1 MATNSSMISDVL
13 YPPRQS
19 TLAEATLLP
28 MGKGFTITSN
38 PDLGAMVLA
47 GYAKHTKTLP
57 RIKIVAIA
65 NDAVS
70 TLISLC
76 HVTEPNS
83 RSKAVVGLILGTGC
97 NAAVTMKTTAI
108 GPAKLATVLDAKK
121 SGEMVI
127 NTEWTIKG
135 AVGPLSDLGL
145 ITPWDTALDRAVG
158 TPGFQ
163 PFEYM
168 TSGHYLGEIVRL
180 VVLDWM
186 TTVLKLQANSLPP
199 ALVQP
204 YALTTTFLTRNVE
217 TAKDSSELAD
227 TLNASSPLYTAKDW
241 TWTPEIANIVLRAE
255 RAVLLRSSAMIA
267 AAIVALL
274 ISAGELSLAPLN
286 IAVDIEKKD
295 SVALKPMKQL
305 IVGYCGGLIC
315 LYGGYKER
323 IQAFVDRLVGTL
335 VVEKDV
341 RVVLREAS
349 EGGVIGA
356 GVLAATNWPPPT

>member
-1 MATNSSMISDVL
+1 MPTNSIVSDVS
-13 YPPRQS
+13 YSPRQS

-47 GYAKHTKTLP
+47 GYARHTKTLP

-76 HVTEPNS
+76 YVTEPKS
-83 RSKAVVGLILGTGC
+83 RSRAVIGLILGTGC

-108 GPAKLATVLDAKK
+108 SPVKLATVMKAERC
-121 SGEMVI
+121 SEMVI
-127 NTEWTIKG
+127 NTEWTMKG
-135 AVGPLSDLGL
+135 AVGPLNDLGL
-145 ITPWDTALDRAVG
+145 ITSWDAALDRAVG

-186 TTVLKLQANSLPP
+186 TTELKLEANSLPS

-217 TAKDSSELAD
+217 TAKDSFELAD
-227 TLNASSPLYTAKDW
+227 TLNASSPLYTAENW
-241 TWTPEIANIVLRAE
+241 NWTPELANIVLRAE

-274 ISAGELSLAPLN
+274 ISAGELTVGRLN
-286 IAVDIEKKD
+286 CAIDIEKED
-295 SVALKPMKQL
+295 PRALKPVKEL

-323 IQAFVDRLVGTL
+323 IQAFVDRMVCTL
-335 VVEKDV
+335 IVERDV

-356 GVLAATNWPPPT
+356 GVLAATNWSPPP

>member
-1 MATNSSMISDVL
+1 
-13 YPPRQS
+13 
-19 TLAEATLLP
+19 
-28 MGKGFTITSN
+28 MGKGFAITSN
-38 PDLGAMVLA
+38 PDLGAMVMA
-47 GYAKHTKTLP
+47 GYARHTKSLP
-57 RIKIVAIA
+57 RIRIVAIA

-70 TLISLC
+70 TLASLC
-76 HVTEPNS
+76 YVTEPKS
-83 RSKAVVGLILGTGC
+83 QSKAVIGLILGTGC
-97 NAAVTMKTTAI
+97 NAAVTMKTNAI
-108 GPAKLATVLDAKK
+108 GSAKLATVVKAEK
-121 SGEMVI
+121 SSEMVI

-135 AVGPLSDLGL
+135 AVQPLNDLGL
-145 ITPWDTALDRAVG
+145 ITSWDTALDRAVS

-186 TTVLKLQANSLPP
+186 TTEMKLEANSLPST
-199 ALVQP
+199 LVQP

-217 TAKDSSELAD
+217 TAKDSFELAD
-227 TLNASSPLYTAKDW
+227 TLNAPGPLYTAKDW
-241 TWTPEIANIVLRAE
+241 TWTTELANVVLQAE

-274 ISAGELSLAPLN
+274 ITAGELTLGHLDC
-286 IAVDIEKKD
+286 AVETGKKNHRT
-295 SVALKPMKQL
+295 SKSMKEL
-305 IVGYCGGLIC
+305 VVGYCGGLIC

-323 IQAFVDRLVGTL
+323 IQAFVDQLVCTL
-335 VVEKDV
+335 VVERDV

-356 GVLAATNWPPPT
+356 GVLAATNWPPPP